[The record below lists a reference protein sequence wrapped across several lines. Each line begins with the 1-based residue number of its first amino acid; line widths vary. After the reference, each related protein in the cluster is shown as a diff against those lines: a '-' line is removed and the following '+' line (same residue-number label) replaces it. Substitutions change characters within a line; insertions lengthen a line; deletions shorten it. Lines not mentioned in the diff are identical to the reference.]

1 MRDAMPPMREIQ
13 QMAWHEHP
21 ALMKLFI
28 SFTVDAGDIAPEINA
43 EV

>member
-1 MRDAMPPMREIQ
+1 MREIQ

-43 EV
+43 EI